1 MDEMTIVSKFTTS
14 IISKLLKASIKKKIG
29 YDIDIKLN
37 EIRAVV
43 ANGKTSV
50 HLDVDACMNADEM
63 NKLVSH
69 ILQ

>member
-29 YDIDIKLN
+29 YDIEIKLN

-43 ANGKTSV
+43 ANGKASV

-63 NKLVSH
+63 NKFVSH

>member
-14 IISKLLKASIKKKIG
+14 IISKLLKVFIKKKIG
-29 YDIDIKLN
+29 YDIEIKLN

-43 ANGKTSV
+43 ANGKANV